1 MATDH
6 NADTAEYPQLPSA
19 PEPEPRPV
27 PLQAQLD
34 LGALSHQGHVRL
46 NNEDVYLVSRANR
59 TLTTLLTNL
68 PEGFVPERFEEA
80 GYGLLV
86 ADGIGGMAAGEVA
99 SRLAVRTLV
108 NLVIHT
114 PDWIMH
120 TDEHESEHLL
130 ERIARHYREVD
141 AALKEEARADPRLW
155 GMGTTLTLAYSLGSD
170 LFLGHVGDSRVY
182 FCHGAEFYQLTRD
195 HTCAQA
201 FADLGIIQPEEV
213 LTHRFRHV
221 LTRALGAGDSPVEAD
236 VQRVRL
242 SDGDQVL
249 LCTDG
254 LSEMVD
260 DPTIEGVLRSAPTA
274 AKGCQALVDLALK
287 NGGKDNVTVILA
299 RYRFVP
305 VS

>member
-1 MATDH
+1 VDVA
-6 NADTAEYPQLPSA
+6 
-19 PEPEPRPV
+19 
-27 PLQAQLD
+27 
-34 LGALSHQGHVRL
+34 ALSHQGNVRL
-46 NNEDVYLVSRANR
+46 NNEDVYFVARADR
-59 TLTTLLTNL
+59 TLTTLMTNL
-68 PEGFVPERFEEA
+68 PEGFLPPRFEES
-80 GYGLLV
+80 GYGMLV
-86 ADGIGGMAAGEVA
+86 ADGIGGMAGGEVA

-108 NLVIHT
+108 DLVVNS

-120 TDEHESEHLL
+120 IDEQESERLM
-130 ERIARHYREVD
+130 ERIARRYREVD
-141 AALKEEARADPRLW
+141 AAIKLEARSDPQLW

-182 FCHGAEFYQLTRD
+182 FAHRDEFYQLTRD

-201 FADLGIIQPEEV
+201 FADLGLIQPEEV

-221 LTRALGAGDSPVEAD
+221 LTRAMGAGDTPVEAD
-236 VQRVRL
+236 LHRVRL

-249 LCTDG
+249 LCSDG

-260 DPTIEGVLRSAPTA
+260 DAAIAGVLRSAATA
-274 AKGCQALVDLALK
+274 AKACQALVELALQ

-305 VS
+305 AS